1 MSDTALAEET
11 FFNQDYLSSALVTG
25 LVLLPLMMLN
35 GLDYYYLLKQMSG
48 VASILDVKTH
58 YNMNDW
64 TRYGWGNMIGGN
76 ATFNGMLWTV
86 WLFSFIPH
94 RFFQHSMFWI
104 TVISVILNLLNLI
117 VFNIFFV
124 VGYFMDG
131 GAARDLYFVVI
142 QDAQFLT
149 YHAIFYYMLL
159 PRLSAYYRWPEQDW
173 WKWGDYMSLG
183 GAEFDEGLDF

>member
-142 QDAQFLT
+142 QDAQTLT

-159 PRLSAYYRWPEQDW
+159 PRLSAYYRWPEQKW
-173 WKWGDYMSLG
+173 WKWGDYMSVG
-183 GAEFDEGLDF
+183 GADFDDVDF